1 MRVRPFRH
9 PQQVRVQEVQDFG
22 PQKLADIRAL
32 GPANVVVS
40 SDLGQPGR
48 VTHADAFRIAL
59 AVLAKEGFSQGEID
73 MMTKTNPA
81 RFLGL
86 K

>member
-1 MRVRPFRH
+1 M
-9 PQQVRVQEVQDFG
+9 DFG

-48 VTHADAFRIAL
+48 VTHADAFQIAL
-59 AVLAKEGFSQGEID
+59 AVLAKEGFSQAEID
-73 MMTKTNPA
+73 MMTKINPA

>member
-1 MRVRPFRH
+1 VINRENPVM
-9 PQQVRVQEVQDFG
+9 DYG
-22 PQKLADIRAL
+22 PQKIADIRAV
-32 GPANVVVS
+32 GPENVVLT

-48 VTHADAFRIAL
+48 VTHAEAFRIAL

-73 MMTKTNPA
+73 MMTKLNPA